1 MPVAQETIG
10 PQSFSR
16 RLPVGAEILP
26 EGGVHFRV
34 WAPDRK
40 KVEVFLEQED
50 QSSERE
56 KICCELQSEQSGYF
70 STRCGTMTFT
80 TAQWS
85 L

>member
-40 KVEVFLEQED
+40 KVEVLLEED

-56 KICCELQSEQSGYF
+56 KICSPL
-70 STRCGTMTFT
+70 
-80 TAQWS
+80 
-85 L
+85 